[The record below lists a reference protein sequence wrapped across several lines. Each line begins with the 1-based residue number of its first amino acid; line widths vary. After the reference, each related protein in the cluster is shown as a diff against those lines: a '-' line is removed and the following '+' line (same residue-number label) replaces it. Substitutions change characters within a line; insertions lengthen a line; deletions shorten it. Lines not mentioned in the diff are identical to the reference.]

1 MSLDVSQHRIQQ
13 TFLTNQLFRG
23 DIRMIPTV
31 SFAPVQDR
39 LLTFDEHSGIDEPP
53 AFNYFETTYIAELQ
67 KDRCLFPLFSL
78 ELWNMH
84 KRKITLKKNEK
95 KNALKKN

>member
-23 DIRMIPTV
+23 DIRMLPTV

-39 LLTFDEHSGIDEPP
+39 ILTFDEHSGIDE
-53 AFNYFETTYIAELQ
+53 FETNYIAELRR
-67 KDRCLFPLFSL
+67 DRCLFPLFSL
-78 ELWNMH
+78 ELWNMN